1 MIHWGFI
8 GCGSWSFVAS
18 KNAHVDAIDFIGT
31 QGKLSCLR
39 SISPPSYWK
48 TIKVDKNS

>member
-8 GCGSWSFVAS
+8 GCGSGSFVAS

-31 QGKLSCLR
+31 QGKLSC
-39 SISPPSYWK
+39 STFDFPPSYWK
-48 TIKVDKNS
+48 TIKVDKHS